1 MEYNENIGKYISFI
15 YRTGQCYIN
24 RRLESFNIGSGQFA
38 YLMVLFHRDGISQ
51 EAINEMVKMDKATT
65 VRAIKKL
72 IDQGYVYRK
81 RDLRDKRS
89 YKIFL
94 TEGGISLKPTILN
107 ILKEWNSLLLKDMD
121 DEEKNFALRLLGKMT
136 ENISQF
142 KNN

>member
-38 YLMVLFHRDGISQ
+38 YLMVLFHQDGLSQ
-51 EAINEMVKMDKATT
+51 DAINEIVKMDKATT

-72 IDQGYVYRK
+72 VEEGYVYRK
-81 RDLRDKRS
+81 RDLADKRS
-89 YKIFL
+89 YKVFL
-94 TEGGISLKPTILN
+94 TDKGSSIKDIIFKVLR
-107 ILKEWNSLLLKDMD
+107 EWNCLLLKDLD
-121 DEEKNFALRLLGKMT
+121 DQEKNLALKLLGRMT